1 MLAWQNTKSA
11 MPSALEAIL
20 RTLDSVLARWPRAVS
35 LLFER
40 ARALDALKRDDL
52 AEAAYLAV
60 IAEDPRHFRA
70 LNDLGLLYSRH
81 RLPNEAEKYF
91 RAAVEADPKS
101 AIGAANV
108 AYVLLER
115 GDFAAAKTEFERAL
129 VLRPDDLAAQRGL
142 ADVSRRLGL
151 SVPPFP
157 VPQAASTA
165 APPGAA
171 VDPYIEYV
179 YDLAANSIVR
189 GENDAIR
196 AFLERLLGR
205 DPRYVGLLWRV
216 ANFAS
221 AQHNYAAARNAFEDA
236 LAIDPLNLELHIG
249 LATIEEELG
258 NTAAA
263 SAAWSSDLLRG
274 AVRVFPCT
282 GTQPPVRVLTIASAL
297 HALRYELLIDSTVMQ
312 NVTLYTQAYA
322 ADHALPEHDVVLV
335 AVADVESD
343 ARALEIARAIV
354 ARTSAPVLNHP
365 ERVVHTS
372 RTEQAARLASLDD
385 VISAKVVSVPRERLL
400 AAGTGALVH
409 DLCFTFP
416 LLVRS
421 PGFHNGLFF
430 ELVNDAE
437 ALGAAAATMPTD
449 EVLLISFQE
458 TRSPD
463 GMIRKYR
470 VMTIDGALWPVHLAI
485 SPDWKVHYASSA
497 MHDNPSFRDEEALF
511 LGDLE
516 RSLGPRAVRAL
527 ERIAATMGLDYGGID
542 FGLDPHGRL
551 VVFEANGAMAIFTPD
566 DDPRWDYRRAAIA
579 AALAAVR
586 RMIVGRAAV
595 GHDARG

>member
-1 MLAWQNTKSA
+1 

-20 RTLDSVLARWPRAVS
+20 QTLDSVLARWPRAVS

-91 RAAVEADPKS
+91 RAAVEGDPKS
-101 AIGAANV
+101 AIGAANF

-115 GDFAAAKTEFERAL
+115 GDLGAAKAEFERAL
-129 VLRPDDLAAQRGL
+129 ALRPDNLASQRGL

-151 SVPPFP
+151 NAPQFP
-157 VPQAASTA
+157 
-165 APPGAA
+165 APPATPATAPPAA

-196 AFLERLLGR
+196 AFLERLLGH
-205 DPRYVGLLWRV
+205 DPRYVGLLWRL

-221 AQHNYAAARNAFEDA
+221 AQHNYPAARNAFEDA

-249 LATIEEELG
+249 RATIDEELG

-274 AVRVFPCT
+274 AVRIFPYT
-282 GTQPPVRVLTIASAL
+282 GTQPPVRLLTIASAL

-322 ADHALPEHDVVLV
+322 ADQALPEHDVVLV

-343 ARALEIARAIV
+343 SRALEVARAIV
-354 ARTSAPVLNHP
+354 ARTDAPVLNHP
-365 ERVVHTS
+365 ERVSHTS
-372 RTEQAARLASLDD
+372 RTEQAGRLASLDD
-385 VISAKVVSVPRERLL
+385 VISATVVTVPRERLL
-400 AAGTGALVH
+400 VGMDALVH
-409 DLCFTFP
+409 ELGLAFP

-430 ELVNDAE
+430 ELVDDAD

-449 EVLLISFQE
+449 EVLLISYQD

-463 GMIRKYR
+463 GMIRKFR
-470 VMTIDGALWPVHLAI
+470 VMTIDGALFPVHLAI

-497 MHDNPSFRDEEALF
+497 MRDNAAFRHEEARF
-511 LGDLE
+511 LGDMA
-516 RSLGPRAVRAL
+516 SFIGPRAVRAL
-527 ERIAATMGLDYGGID
+527 EQIAATMDLDYGGID
-542 FGLDPHGRL
+542 FGFDPHGRL
-551 VVFEANGAMAIFTPD
+551 VVFEANGAMAIFKPD
-566 DDPRWDYRRAAIA
+566 DDPRWDYRRAAIDD
-579 AALAAVR
+579 ALAAVR
-586 RMIVGRAAV
+586 RMIVGRASAV
-595 GHDARG
+595 SQDARG